1 MVLDKS
7 IETLEDL
14 VRFLNRKQSFYFK
27 LYDRYLKGDYDRL
40 DDSRK
45 YEADCNAV
53 CDDIVECIK
62 AISDEA
68 QIRGIAKK
76 VKVLC
81 TLDGRG
87 EEKYILDEWLLKV
100 VRLLDDEANWN
111 RMLAPVEG
119 KDMNNAFDAILFR
132 LTWIANFLKELS
144 TKTEDGYYGG
154 RRTDAMPYYIGESRS
169 KNLRDSKRMNEA
181 ETTKYMAC
189 CYDPEDYF
197 EETNYIDED
206 GELRCNSSDA
216 KLFNTEDEAIEY
228 ADEIKPI
235 GWMSFAMPFNT
246 TLNESDDNYKSK
258 RLKELT
264 QDEFNRLAKR
274 RDEFRSQTAISPAE
288 KNNLY
293 ADIKDFEEEF
303 RDLQD
308 TAERLPDSY
317 IDQVCSTSSYPFDVA
332 IDEVQNVEDWCS
344 EAEEFLKDDI
354 NNWGIMKEASLS
366 KKRFKETFD
375 STSAAFNLT
384 KLKGY
389 LRFETNWEYD
399 EDFLEDAI
407 LVDKVHEP
415 PRFTVKWIGPEGKKH
430 PNTYCVR
437 IRRDTGESWN
447 WETHYC
453 LKASDAAEMINLE
466 VGTWEHNNMSWK
478 FESKEQLP
486 NALPESIDD
495 FPKNTHQ
502 MYRFAK
508 QKHDATGAIRKHSGD
523 PYWVHP
529 EGVAKIAAAYGG
541 TDIEI
546 QAAMAHDTLE
556 DTNCSYDELEEM
568 FGDEVASIVREIT
581 NDTEE
586 VDRLG
591 KEQYINLELINLSH
605 PALFVKLCD
614 MYYNQM
620 DFPTDAQKQRMI
632 KNINYLL
639 ANREDDLNENEIA
652 LIEDI
657 LQTLLY

>member
-27 LYDRYLKGDYDRL
+27 LYDRYLEGDHNRL

-45 YEADCNAV
+45 HEADCNAV

-68 QIRGIAKK
+68 QIRGVAKK
-76 VKVLC
+76 PKVLY
-81 TLDGRG
+81 TLDGQD

-100 VRLLDDEANWN
+100 VRLLNSEANWN

-144 TKTEDGYYGG
+144 TKTEQEYYGG
-154 RRTDAMPYYIGESRS
+154 RRTDVMPYYIGESKGR
-169 KNLRDSKRMNEA
+169 R
-181 ETTKYMAC
+181 
-189 CYDPEDYF
+189 
-197 EETNYIDED
+197 
-206 GELRCNSSDA
+206 
-216 KLFNTEDEAIEY
+216 
-228 ADEIKPI
+228 KP
-235 GWMSFAMPFNT
+235 
-246 TLNESDDNYKSK
+246 
-258 RLKELT
+258 LKELT
-264 QDEFNRLAKR
+264 QDEFNRLARR

-303 RDLQD
+303 KDLQD

-389 LRFETNWEYD
+389 LRFETKWEYD
-399 EDFLEDAI
+399 EDFLEDAM

-437 IRRDTGESWN
+437 IRRDTGESWD

-556 DTNCSYDELEEM
+556 DTNCSYEELEEM

-620 DFPTDAQKQRMI
+620 DFPTEAQKRRMI

>member
-27 LYDRYLKGDYDRL
+27 LYDRYLEGDHNRL

-45 YEADCNAV
+45 HEADCNAV

-62 AISDEA
+62 AISEEA
-68 QIRGIAKK
+68 QDRGIAKK
-76 VKVLC
+76 AKMLC
-81 TLDGRG
+81 TLDGQD
-87 EEKYILDEWLLKV
+87 EERCILDEWLLKV

-144 TKTEDGYYGG
+144 TKTEQEYYGG
-154 RRTDAMPYYIGESRS
+154 RRTDVMPYYIGESKGR
-169 KNLRDSKRMNEA
+169 R
-181 ETTKYMAC
+181 
-189 CYDPEDYF
+189 
-197 EETNYIDED
+197 
-206 GELRCNSSDA
+206 
-216 KLFNTEDEAIEY
+216 
-228 ADEIKPI
+228 KP
-235 GWMSFAMPFNT
+235 
-246 TLNESDDNYKSK
+246 
-258 RLKELT
+258 LKELT
-264 QDEFNRLAKR
+264 QDEFNRLARR

-354 NNWGIMKEASLS
+354 NNWGIMREANLAGMLARRGSRISGTKPVKVECCLCG
-366 KKRFKETFD
+366 KKDTDENMHFINKRYYCDECFMSESDKIYK
-375 STSAAFNLT
+375 AKAG
-384 KLKGY
+384 KKWLKG
-389 LRFETNWEYD
+389 D
-399 EDFLEDAI
+399 K
-407 LVDKVHEP
+407 LVK
-415 PRFTVKWIGPEGKKH
+415 
-430 PNTYCVR
+430 
-437 IRRDTGESWN
+437 S
-447 WETHYC
+447 
-453 LKASDAAEMINLE
+453 KAVADS
-466 VGTWEHNNMSWK
+466 
-478 FESKEQLP
+478 FESKTEPTQRL
-486 NALPESIDD
+486 NQMKKDGKLDKDANIDVVEESIFD
-495 FPKNTHQ
+495 FAAQNQP

-508 QKHDATGAIRKHSGD
+508 QKHDATGATRKHSGD

-529 EGVAKIAAAYGG
+529 EGVAKVAAAYGG

-620 DFPTDAQKQRMI
+620 DFPTEAQKQRMI

-652 LIEDI
+652 LIEAI
-657 LQTLLY
+657 LQTLLK

>member
-7 IETLEDL
+7 IETLENL

-27 LYDRYLKGDYDRL
+27 LYDRYLEGDHNRL

-45 YEADCNAV
+45 HEADCNAV

-68 QIRGIAKK
+68 QIRGVAKK
-76 VKVLC
+76 PKVLC
-81 TLDGRG
+81 TLDGQD

-144 TKTEDGYYGG
+144 TKTEQEYYGG
-154 RRTDAMPYYIGESRS
+154 RRTDVMPYYIGESKGR
-169 KNLRDSKRMNEA
+169 R
-181 ETTKYMAC
+181 
-189 CYDPEDYF
+189 
-197 EETNYIDED
+197 
-206 GELRCNSSDA
+206 
-216 KLFNTEDEAIEY
+216 
-228 ADEIKPI
+228 KP
-235 GWMSFAMPFNT
+235 
-246 TLNESDDNYKSK
+246 
-258 RLKELT
+258 LKELT
-264 QDEFNRLAKR
+264 QDEFNRLARR

-303 RDLQD
+303 KDLQD

-354 NNWGIMKEASLS
+354 NNWGIMKEANLS
-366 KKRFKETFD
+366 KKRLKGTFD

-389 LRFETNWEYD
+389 LRFETKWEYD
-399 EDFLEDAI
+399 EDYPEDAM

-437 IRRDTGESWN
+437 IRRDTGESWD

-466 VGTWEHNNMSWK
+466 VITWERNNESW
-478 FESKEQLP
+478 
-486 NALPESIDD
+486 
-495 FPKNTHQ
+495 
-502 MYRFAK
+502 RF
-508 QKHDATGAIRKHSGD
+508 
-523 PYWVHP
+523 
-529 EGVAKIAAAYGG
+529 
-541 TDIEI
+541 
-546 QAAMAHDTLE
+546 
-556 DTNCSYDELEEM
+556 N
-568 FGDEVASIVREIT
+568 
-581 NDTEE
+581 
-586 VDRLG
+586 
-591 KEQYINLELINLSH
+591 
-605 PALFVKLCD
+605 
-614 MYYNQM
+614 
-620 DFPTDAQKQRMI
+620 
-632 KNINYLL
+632 
-639 ANREDDLNENEIA
+639 
-652 LIEDI
+652 
-657 LQTLLY
+657 

>member
-27 LYDRYLKGDYDRL
+27 LYDRYLEGDHNRL

-45 YEADCNAV
+45 HEADCNAV

-68 QIRGIAKK
+68 QIRGVAKK
-76 VKVLC
+76 PKVLY
-81 TLDGRG
+81 TLDGQD

-100 VRLLDDEANWN
+100 VRLLDSESNWN

-144 TKTEDGYYGG
+144 TKTEQEYYGG
-154 RRTDAMPYYIGESRS
+154 RRTDVMPYYIGESKGR
-169 KNLRDSKRMNEA
+169 R
-181 ETTKYMAC
+181 
-189 CYDPEDYF
+189 
-197 EETNYIDED
+197 
-206 GELRCNSSDA
+206 
-216 KLFNTEDEAIEY
+216 
-228 ADEIKPI
+228 KP
-235 GWMSFAMPFNT
+235 
-246 TLNESDDNYKSK
+246 
-258 RLKELT
+258 LKELT
-264 QDEFNRLAKR
+264 QDEFNRLARR

-317 IDQVCSTSSYPFDVA
+317 IDQVCDTASYPFDVA

-354 NNWGIMKEASLS
+354 NNWGIMKEANLS
-366 KKRFKETFD
+366 KKRSKETFD

-399 EDFLEDAI
+399 EDYPEDAM

-437 IRRDTGESWN
+437 IRRDTGESWD

-478 FESKEQLP
+478 FESKAALF
-486 NALPESIDD
+486 NCLPESIDD

-508 QKHDATGAIRKHSGD
+508 QKHDATGATRKHSGD

-556 DTNCSYDELEEM
+556 DTNCSYEELEEM
-568 FGDEVASIVREIT
+568 FGDEVASIVREVT

-620 DFPTDAQKQRMI
+620 DFPTEAQKRRMI

-657 LQTLLY
+657 LQTLLN

>member
-1 MVLDKS
+1 
-7 IETLEDL
+7 
-14 VRFLNRKQSFYFK
+14 
-27 LYDRYLKGDYDRL
+27 
-40 DDSRK
+40 
-45 YEADCNAV
+45 
-53 CDDIVECIK
+53 
-62 AISDEA
+62 
-68 QIRGIAKK
+68 
-76 VKVLC
+76 
-81 TLDGRG
+81 
-87 EEKYILDEWLLKV
+87 
-100 VRLLDDEANWN
+100 
-111 RMLAPVEG
+111 
-119 KDMNNAFDAILFR
+119 
-132 LTWIANFLKELS
+132 
-144 TKTEDGYYGG
+144 
-154 RRTDAMPYYIGESRS
+154 MPYYIGESGIKEGKKS
-169 KNLRDSKRMNEA
+169 MWVAKIYNYDDSWEEYYIDENGEA

-189 CYDPEDYF
+189 CYDPEDYY

-206 GELRCNSSDA
+206 GELSCNSSGA
-216 KLFNTEDEAIEY
+216 KLFDTEDEAIEY

-246 TLNESDDNYKSK
+246 TLNEAIKQK

-264 QDEFNRLAKR
+264 QDEFNRLARR

-389 LRFETNWEYD
+389 LRFETKWEYD
-399 EDFLEDAI
+399 EDFLEDAM

-437 IRRDTGESWN
+437 IRRDTGESWD

-556 DTNCSYDELEEM
+556 DTNCSYEELEEM

-620 DFPTDAQKQRMI
+620 DFPTDAQKRRMI

>member
-27 LYDRYLKGDYDRL
+27 LYDRYLEGDHSRL

-45 YEADCNAV
+45 HEADCNAV

-68 QIRGIAKK
+68 QIRGVAKK
-76 VKVLC
+76 PKVLC
-81 TLDGRG
+81 TLDGQD

-100 VRLLDDEANWN
+100 VRLLDNESNWN

-144 TKTEDGYYGG
+144 TKTEQEYYGG
-154 RRTDAMPYYIGESRS
+154 RRTGVIPYYIGESKGR
-169 KNLRDSKRMNEA
+169 R
-181 ETTKYMAC
+181 
-189 CYDPEDYF
+189 
-197 EETNYIDED
+197 
-206 GELRCNSSDA
+206 
-216 KLFNTEDEAIEY
+216 
-228 ADEIKPI
+228 KP
-235 GWMSFAMPFNT
+235 
-246 TLNESDDNYKSK
+246 
-258 RLKELT
+258 LKELT
-264 QDEFNRLAKR
+264 QAEFNRLAR
-274 RDEFRSQTAISPAE
+274 RKDEFRSQTAISPAE

-303 RDLQD
+303 KDLQD

-399 EDFLEDAI
+399 EDFLEDAM

-508 QKHDATGAIRKHSGD
+508 QKHDATGAVRKHSGD

-556 DTNCSYDELEEM
+556 DTNCSYEELEEM

>member
-27 LYDRYLKGDYDRL
+27 LYDRYLEGDHNRL

-45 YEADCNAV
+45 HEADCNAV
-53 CDDIVECIK
+53 CDDIIECIK

-68 QIRGIAKK
+68 QIRGVAKK
-76 VKVLC
+76 PKVLC
-81 TLDGRG
+81 TLDGQD
-87 EEKYILDEWLLKV
+87 EERYILDEWLLKV
-100 VRLLDDEANWN
+100 VRLLDNEANWN

-144 TKTEDGYYGG
+144 TKTEQEYYGG
-154 RRTDAMPYYIGESRS
+154 RRTGVIPYYIGESKGR
-169 KNLRDSKRMNEA
+169 R
-181 ETTKYMAC
+181 
-189 CYDPEDYF
+189 
-197 EETNYIDED
+197 
-206 GELRCNSSDA
+206 
-216 KLFNTEDEAIEY
+216 
-228 ADEIKPI
+228 KP
-235 GWMSFAMPFNT
+235 
-246 TLNESDDNYKSK
+246 
-258 RLKELT
+258 LKELT
-264 QDEFNRLAKR
+264 QDEFNRLAR
-274 RDEFRSQTAISPAE
+274 RKDEFRSQTAISPAE

-354 NNWGIMKEASLS
+354 NNWGIMKEANLS
-366 KKRFKETFD
+366 KKRPKEAFD

-399 EDFLEDAI
+399 EDYPEDAM

-556 DTNCSYDELEEM
+556 DTNCSYEELEEM

>member
-27 LYDRYLKGDYDRL
+27 LYDRYLEGDHNRL

-45 YEADCNAV
+45 HEADCNAV

-68 QIRGIAKK
+68 QIRGVAKK
-76 VKVLC
+76 AKVLC
-81 TLDGRG
+81 TLDGQD
-87 EEKYILDEWLLKV
+87 EERCILDEWLLKV

-144 TKTEDGYYGG
+144 TKTEQEYYGG
-154 RRTDAMPYYIGESRS
+154 RRTDVMPYYIGESKGR
-169 KNLRDSKRMNEA
+169 R
-181 ETTKYMAC
+181 
-189 CYDPEDYF
+189 
-197 EETNYIDED
+197 
-206 GELRCNSSDA
+206 
-216 KLFNTEDEAIEY
+216 
-228 ADEIKPI
+228 KP
-235 GWMSFAMPFNT
+235 
-246 TLNESDDNYKSK
+246 
-258 RLKELT
+258 LKELT
-264 QDEFNRLAKR
+264 QDEFNRLARR

-303 RDLQD
+303 KDLQD

-389 LRFETNWEYD
+389 LRFETKWEYD
-399 EDFLEDAI
+399 EDFLEDAM

-437 IRRDTGESWN
+437 IRRDTGESWD

-556 DTNCSYDELEEM
+556 DTNCSYEELEEM

-620 DFPTDAQKQRMI
+620 DFPTEAQKRRMI

>member
-7 IETLEDL
+7 IEVLEDL

-27 LYDRYLKGDYDRL
+27 LYDRYLEGDHNRL

-45 YEADCNAV
+45 HEADCDSV
-53 CDDIVECIK
+53 CGDIVECIK

-76 VKVLC
+76 PKVLC
-81 TLDGRG
+81 TLDGQD
-87 EEKYILDEWLLKV
+87 EEKYILDEWLLRV
-100 VRLLDDEANWN
+100 VRLLDSESNWN

-132 LTWIANFLKELS
+132 LTYVANFLKELS
-144 TKTEDGYYGG
+144 NKTESM
-154 RRTDAMPYYIGESRS
+154 RESS
-169 KNLRDSKRMNEA
+169 LKEA
-181 ETTKYMAC
+181 EITKYMAC

-206 GELRCNSSDA
+206 GELRCNSSGA

-246 TLNESDDNYKSK
+246 TLNESDYTYKAK
-258 RLKELT
+258 RLKEMT
-264 QDEFNRLAKR
+264 QAEFNRLAKR
-274 RDEFRSQTAISPAE
+274 RDEFRSQTTISPAE

-344 EAEEFLKDDI
+344 EVEEFLKDDI
-354 NNWGIMKEASLS
+354 NNWGIMKESDKTYKAKAG
-366 KKRFKETFD
+366 KKW
-375 STSAAFNLT
+375 
-384 KLKGY
+384 LKG
-389 LRFETNWEYD
+389 D
-399 EDFLEDAI
+399 K
-407 LVDKVHEP
+407 LVK
-415 PRFTVKWIGPEGKKH
+415 
-430 PNTYCVR
+430 
-437 IRRDTGESWN
+437 S
-447 WETHYC
+447 
-453 LKASDAAEMINLE
+453 KASAD
-466 VGTWEHNNMSWK
+466 S
-478 FESKEQLP
+478 FESKTEPTQRL
-486 NALPESIDD
+486 NQMKKDGKLDKDANIDVVEESIFD
-495 FPKNTHQ
+495 FAAQNQP

-508 QKHDATGAIRKHSGD
+508 QKHDATGVIRKHSGD

-556 DTNCSYDELEEM
+556 DTNCSYEELEEM

-591 KEQYINLELINLSH
+591 KEQYINLELISLSH

-620 DFPTDAQKQRMI
+620 DFPTEAQKQRMI

-652 LIEDI
+652 LIEAI
-657 LQTLLY
+657 LQTLLN